1 LVFKF
6 NEPKLFSFVFLLFQT
21 SHHKSSHL
29 TLVHRFDFN
38 LQRKLDNTV
47 SFLVPFA
54 YIFISPFYFTL
65 PFRPFSTDRRLVCC
79 WVPSWLSARIS
90 PGSSPCTLLNVM
102 PTCFQPFMLC
112 LPLLSDGVIVVLALC
127 GCCFRGLV
135 PLPLSGAH
143 TRTSSLCLL
152 VPLTFLPPQSTQQ

>member
-1 LVFKF
+1 MLFFITLVA
-6 NEPKLFSFVFLLFQT
+6 KLLSSKLLTFWFLNLMSLNYLVSFFLLFQT

-38 LQRKLDNTV
+38 LHRKLDNTV

-65 PFRPFSTDRRLVCC
+65 PFRPFSTDHRLVCC

-90 PGSSPCTLLNVM
+90 PGSSPCTLLN
-102 PTCFQPFMLC
+102 
-112 LPLLSDGVIVVLALC
+112 AH
-127 GCCFRGLV
+127 
-135 PLPLSGAH
+135 PLSPFTLGI
-143 TRTSSLCLL
+143 SFSLN
-152 VPLTFLPPQSTQQ
+152 FL